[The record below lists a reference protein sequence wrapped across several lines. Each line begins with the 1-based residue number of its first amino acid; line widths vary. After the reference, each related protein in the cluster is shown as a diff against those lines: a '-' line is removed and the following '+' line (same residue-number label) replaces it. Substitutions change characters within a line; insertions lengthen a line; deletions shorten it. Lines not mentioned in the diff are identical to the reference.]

1 MNTPETSL
9 KQVESTLKSH
19 LPFHKSLQVIE
30 LSPTTFAGIVVGI
43 DTDPTSYVEQ
53 EADYQVEKIYPVE
66 GV

>member
-1 MNTPETSL
+1 M
-9 KQVESTLKSH
+9 
-19 LPFHKSLQVIE
+19 IE